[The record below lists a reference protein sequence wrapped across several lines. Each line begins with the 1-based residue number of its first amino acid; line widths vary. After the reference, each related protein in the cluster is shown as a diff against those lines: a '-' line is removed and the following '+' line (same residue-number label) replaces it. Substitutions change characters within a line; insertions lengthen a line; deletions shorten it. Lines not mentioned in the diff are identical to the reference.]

1 MQKYSSVM
9 DIDTDTL
16 LNLCKMSPEC
26 VPISKVGTCLAAMQS
41 ESDRGKLISSLTRR
55 KPRSERERITL
66 LYYATTY
73 GIGGVLFVDALGGY
87 KGQRLC

>member
-1 MQKYSSVM
+1 M

-26 VPISKVGTCLAAMQS
+26 VPISKIGRCLDAMDCTQS
-41 ESDRGKLISSLTRR
+41 RDRLISSLTKR
-55 KPRSERERITL
+55 KPRSERERQIL

-73 GIGGVLFVDALGGY
+73 GIGGVLFIDALGGY
-87 KGQRLC
+87 EGQRPC

>member
-1 MQKYSSVM
+1 MQKYSSIM

-26 VPISKVGTCLAAMQS
+26 VPISKVGTCLDAMTS
-41 ESDRGKLISSLTRR
+41 EEERSRLISSLTRR
-55 KPRSERERITL
+55 KPRSERERAIL

-73 GIGGVLFVDALGGY
+73 GIGGVLFIDALGGFE
-87 KGQRLC
+87 GQRPC